1 MFASVCQRGA
11 MLNANGTLTE
21 DMHFRSNKLSEVRL
35 LTELFVFHFNR
46 TKSSPSIRSVCS
58 HKIWPGLHL

>member
-1 MFASVCQRGA
+1 

-58 HKIWPGLHL
+58 HKI